1 MTSRMDIAHTRYK
14 TSNPYEETVGYCR
27 ALRKAST
34 PSLEKYVMSPD
45 SAFDQA
51 IKAFKE
57 IVTAIE
63 ALGGKKEDIV
73 RIRTMSVASH

>member
-1 MTSRMDIAHTRYK
+1 
-14 TSNPYEETVGYCR
+14 
-27 ALRKAST
+27 
-34 PSLEKYVMSPD
+34 MSPD

-63 ALGGKKEDIV
+63 ALGGKEEDIV
-73 RIRTMSVASH
+73 RIRTMSDPWLPTETMPLKLAER